1 MQSGMWRSFHRKGFW
16 LLAAV
21 YFILLLFFTATYGG
35 LKVGYLKPMDVFF
48 SQVISLLCANIVS
61 YFQISLFGTGHSV
74 PFDLDDACADCG
86 VCGVDF
92 CEPQALPAFFSAQE
106 SFVYQRGAAHGGDF
120 KEV

>member
-1 MQSGMWRSFHRKGFW
+1 MEELSQKGLLAFGSRLFYIAAVFYCDVWRAQSGLSQADGCIFFAGDF
-16 LLAAV
+16 AV
-21 YFILLLFFTATYGG
+21 VCQHCL
-35 LKVGYLKPMDVFF
+35 VFSDF
-48 SQVISLLCANIVS
+48 PVVL
-61 YFQISLFGTGHSV
+61 GTGHSV